1 MVILKRMPC
10 RACLKIIVGSFFSPK
25 KGNTSGS
32 IWSLIFLWMGCK
44 VCLVR
49 IFIMYMFVFYLSEY
63 YNTPVKHQIRSTS
76 VLKNILSFYIL
87 GYAIILSF
95 HWSTI
100 LFHEKESP
108 IWTFL
113 SSIDEIVNLG
123 FELGRGSCNDVQL
136 IYVIINYVVLL

>member
-1 MVILKRMPC
+1 
-10 RACLKIIVGSFFSPK
+10 
-25 KGNTSGS
+25 
-32 IWSLIFLWMGCK
+32 
-44 VCLVR
+44 
-49 IFIMYMFVFYLSEY
+49 MYMFVFYLSEY
-63 YNTPVKHQIRSTS
+63 YNTPVKHHLS

-100 LFHEKESP
+100 LFHGKESP